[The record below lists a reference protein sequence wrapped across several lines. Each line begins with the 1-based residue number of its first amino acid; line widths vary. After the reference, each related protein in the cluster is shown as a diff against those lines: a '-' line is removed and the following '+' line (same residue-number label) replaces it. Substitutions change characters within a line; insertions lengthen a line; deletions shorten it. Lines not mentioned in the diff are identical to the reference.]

1 MTGSAACRHGM
12 PSPASCLDCMDET
25 GLGAA
30 PERRERVNGSR
41 PARYESR
48 CPVCDGDIEIGSTI
62 WHTTEERWVCGACA
76 DHQPREVW
84 A

>member
-1 MTGSAACRHGM
+1 MSTISGRYDLVDGTPARRDGS
-12 PSPASCLDCMDET
+12 PKASWSAWPL
-25 GLGAA
+25 
-30 PERRERVNGSR
+30 PSR

-84 A
+84 S